1 MSSSYSDPGNFM
13 MRAYQALTSMQQT
26 LTDVYV
32 KDGELTQ
39 DALDNVNFIMNQTR
53 TVLEEKQNSMK
64 DLTGEALSKAQGE
77 YQTLSSKW
85 KDFYTEANAS
95 LNIPQD
101 SAQRSSANTSNF
113 QQFLSQLFGIMQN
126 LSQALASGS

>member
-1 MSSSYSDPGNFM
+1 MSDTYADPGNFM
-13 MRAYQALTSMQQT
+13 MRAYQALTSMQQS

-39 DALDNVNFIMNQTR
+39 DALDNVNFIMNETR
-53 TVLEEKQNSMK
+53 DLLEAKQNAMK

-77 YQTLSSKW
+77 YQTLSAKW
-85 KDFYTEANAS
+85 KDYYTEANS
-95 LNIPQD
+95 NLNIPQD
-101 SAQRSSANTSNF
+101 SAQRSSSNMNNF